1 MATDEKSL
9 SFPQSGMN
17 RDVHASMLNE
27 QQYTFALNAKVIILN
42 EKNINNSIN
51 LTVPYHSF
59 STVSELAKEYDIEQ
73 IIIQGNKKFAENYLD
88 GLKENYNKIIL

>member
-1 MATDEKSL
+1 
-9 SFPQSGMN
+9 
-17 RDVHASMLNE
+17 MLINLN
-27 QQYTFALNAKVIILN
+27 TFALNAKVIILN
-42 EKNINNSIN
+42 EKDINNSIN

-88 GLKENYNKIIL
+88 GLKENYNNKKYVEITINEIIFYKWYGKGD